1 MKGTWWQASALPWG
15 GREGRRGPAQVAAH
29 GRGQG
34 VGGSPPGGRGDHRR
48 HSIALDSA
56 RQQGRDL
63 NKSWWSRGSAVA
75 GAMPLS
81 GAAPHDVAGG
91 AVRAGA
97 AAHGGEAVVGAG
109 PVAIQRLRTGV
120 PDDRAQGGC
129 DHDGVVGIAEDRD
142 EVRYQV
148 EGHGQVGQQQPQP
161 DPDAAGQRAVAR
173 QARMNAAGPEGAE
186 SPRRR
191 RNRPT
196 PKRSDGCCAH
206 LIRVMPRR
214 PLLESMQ
221 ERRSDEGP
229 MGSAGMRYEFRVT
242 GRLSRPS
249 PSPSWRKFP
258 PRRRRCASALSRTR
272 RICTDCSC
280 DSRTWVC
287 TW

>member
-34 VGGSPPGGRGDHRR
+34 VGGSPPGGLGDHRR

-81 GAAPHDVAGG
+81 GATPHDVAGG
-91 AVRAGA
+91 RSGRRGGARRRGRRRCRASGDPAPPDRRAGRPSA
-97 AAHGGEAVVGAG
+97 
-109 PVAIQRLRTGV
+109 
-120 PDDRAQGGC
+120 GGC

-173 QARMNAAGPEGAE
+173 QARMNAAGPEGAA

-191 RNRPT
+191 RNAGPAGDTGPT
-196 PKRSDGCCAH
+196 DDTRTSPDT
-206 LIRVMPRR
+206 PR
-214 PLLESMQ
+214 
-221 ERRSDEGP
+221 
-229 MGSAGMRYEFRVT
+229 T
-242 GRLSRPS
+242 GRHRQGGPRPGATLQ
-249 PSPSWRKFP
+249 PCR
-258 PRRRRCASALSRTR
+258 LDRTR
-272 RICTDCSC
+272 RGAVPEPLITRRAACCARKAAGLD
-280 DSRTWVC
+280 RVQ
-287 TW
+287 